1 MIIDAAGIIVFLLVL
16 ARVVGLFVIVPVF
29 SDKTIPQLVK
39 VTLAIWIS
47 ILLWFVVPHPEVLP
61 EKSIVII
68 YSFFNEFFIGFL
80 IGFIVRLIFIGIQ
93 AGGAIMDMQMGL
105 SVAAA
110 FDPAIGAQ
118 TTIISRT
125 MFFLGTLVFML
136 TNSHHMMLFSFRE
149 SYRVIPLISNVQ
161 YNGIL
166 VQIASLG
173 SGLFRTALSFAL
185 PIMVI
190 IFLLDFSLG
199 LLARLAPQV
208 NVFFLGFQIKPML
221 GLFLFMLLVPTL
233 VVKLHVLFN
242 TIGVELM
249 KLYTNVRIL

>member
-1 MIIDAAGIIVFLLVL
+1 MVIDAAGVIVFLLVL
-16 ARVVGLFVIVPVF
+16 ARVIGLFVIAPLL
-29 SDKTIPQLVK
+29 SDKTIPQMIK
-39 VTLAIWIS
+39 VSFAIWIS
-47 ILLWFVVPHPEVLP
+47 LLLWFVVPHPEVLP
-61 EKSIVII
+61 TQLIVMI
-68 YSFFNEFFIGFL
+68 YAFINEFFIGFL

-93 AGGAIMDMQMGL
+93 AGGALMDMQMGL

-125 MFFLGTLVFML
+125 MFFLGTLIFLL
-136 TNSHHMMLFSFRE
+136 TNSHHMMLLSFRE
-149 SYRVIPLISNVQ
+149 SYRVIPLIQDVQ

-166 VQIASLG
+166 DQIGALG
-173 SGLFRTALSFAL
+173 SGLFQTALAFAL

-221 GLFLFMLLVPTL
+221 GLFIFMLVIPTL
-233 VVKLHVLFN
+233 VAKLQVLFN
-242 TIGVELM
+242 TMGVEVLR
-249 KLYTNVRIL
+249 LYNNIRIL